1 MKHQRVQ
8 DYTKLGLTLTVNGF
22 STHQSDEDIVHSL
35 PPYSCTQKMQAF
47 SCGQGTHPEVKY
59 MLPHYLSS
67 DDKHPLYTGNSLYS
81 IVLEF
86 SSVIINRFGQ
96 SVGNHQAKRP
106 LSRAAARL
114 RAPLDESS
122 ETIHGLSNQ

>member
-1 MKHQRVQ
+1 
-8 DYTKLGLTLTVNGF
+8 
-22 STHQSDEDIVHSL
+22 
-35 PPYSCTQKMQAF
+35 
-47 SCGQGTHPEVKY
+47 

-96 SVGNHQAKRP
+96 SVGNHQAK
-106 LSRAAARL
+106 
-114 RAPLDESS
+114 LDESS
-122 ETIHGLSNQ
+122 ETRHGLSNQ